1 MFNEVHSIH
10 GHTLLLIT
18 KPSLQATALLQHLKQ
33 SLAITGKL
41 HNIQRSLD
49 DISSGSII
57 LLDMMEAD
65 KKLIHYWQ
73 DTLSRKNNNIKILLL
88 NTPEDYPYRD
98 IENWP
103 HINGVFYSMED
114 QERVVNGLQGVLRG
128 ECYFTQKLASYLI
141 THSGNYRYNST
152 ESALLT
158 HREKE
163 ILNKLRIG
171 ASNNEIARS
180 LFISENT
187 VKTHLYNLFKKIAV
201 KNRTQAVSGQ
211 TITSG
216 DKAMKRYLRWI
227 VAAEFLFA
235 AGNLHAVE
243 VEVPGLLTDHTVS
256 SIGHDFYRAFS
267 DKWESDYTGNLT
279 INERPSARWGS
290 WITITVNQDVIF
302 QTFLF
307 PLKRDF
313 EKTVVFA
320 LIQTEEAL
328 NRRQINQALL
338 STGDLAHDE
347 F

>member
-1 MFNEVHSIH
+1 
-10 GHTLLLIT
+10 
-18 KPSLQATALLQHLKQ
+18 
-33 SLAITGKL
+33 
-41 HNIQRSLD
+41 
-49 DISSGSII
+49 
-57 LLDMMEAD
+57 
-65 KKLIHYWQ
+65 
-73 DTLSRKNNNIKILLL
+73 
-88 NTPEDYPYRD
+88 
-98 IENWP
+98 
-103 HINGVFYSMED
+103 
-114 QERVVNGLQGVLRG
+114 
-128 ECYFTQKLASYLI
+128 
-141 THSGNYRYNST
+141 
-152 ESALLT
+152 
-158 HREKE
+158 
-163 ILNKLRIG
+163 
-171 ASNNEIARS
+171 
-180 LFISENT
+180 
-187 VKTHLYNLFKKIAV
+187 
-201 KNRTQAVSGQ
+201 
-211 TITSG
+211 
-216 DKAMKRYLRWI
+216 MKRYLRWI

-267 DKWESDYTGNLT
+267 D

-320 LIQTEEAL
+320 PIQTEEAL

>member
-1 MFNEVHSIH
+1 
-10 GHTLLLIT
+10 
-18 KPSLQATALLQHLKQ
+18 
-33 SLAITGKL
+33 
-41 HNIQRSLD
+41 
-49 DISSGSII
+49 
-57 LLDMMEAD
+57 
-65 KKLIHYWQ
+65 
-73 DTLSRKNNNIKILLL
+73 
-88 NTPEDYPYRD
+88 
-98 IENWP
+98 
-103 HINGVFYSMED
+103 MED

-201 KNRTQAVSGQ
+201 KTGHKRFPGQ

-302 QTFLF
+302 QTFI
-307 PLKRDF
+307 PVEKRLR
-313 EKTVVFA
+313 KTVVFA